1 MKLFAVIFSWVCMI
15 AACLLLSRSGI
26 GYSLPVALMAVLL
39 HSLPPKVKLRR
50 FASFDPFI
58 VILTSWGMFVTAS
71 REHWADSTILVAR
84 IVAVALLVVAAG
96 WCLFRDWHRFRV
108 SGDTPNAA

>member
-1 MKLFAVIFSWVCMI
+1 MKLFAVISSWVCMI
-15 AACLLLSRSGI
+15 ASCLLLSRGGI
-26 GYSLPVALMAVLL
+26 VYSLPVALIAVLL

-50 FASFDPFI
+50 LASWDPFI
-58 VILTSWGMFVTAS
+58 AILPSWGMFVTAP

-84 IVAVALLVVAAG
+84 IVAVALLAAAAG

-108 SGDTPNAA
+108 SGDTPNEA